1 MLTMR
6 HLIGGLAVAGG
17 IVSVALA
24 ARYGWKGAD
33 TTADAIINGTV
44 FGLIAL
50 FAFILDG
57 AAVRLWFTRHK
68 GWAVGIGVI
77 AFLAFV
83 VTVTNSLGAIA
94 SRDDGTLA
102 QRTKVANAYK
112 DNRAEL
118 ARLEK
123 ALAALGSYTPVD
135 EEAVKAAKRAADTAS
150 TSRKAECE
158 KRGTNCRAREIDEQ
172 AAATALATTT
182 TAKSTTDRGRK
193 GFPIRALAM
202 PVAPDEMAS

>member
-6 HLIGGLAVAGG
+6 HVIGGLAVAGG
-17 IVSVALA
+17 GVSIALA
-24 ARYGWKGAD
+24 ARYGCKGAH

-57 AAVRLWFTRHK
+57 AAVRLWFTCHK
-68 GWAVGIGVI
+68 GWAIGIGAI

-102 QRTKVANAYK
+102 QRTRVANEYK

-150 TSRKAECE
+150 TNRRPS
-158 KRGTNCRAREIDEQ
+158 ARNV
-172 AAATALATTT
+172 ATT
-182 TAKSTTDRGRK
+182 AGPARSTSRPLPRHSRPSLRRSPP
-193 GFPIRALAM
+193 PI
-202 PVAPDEMAS
+202 APASSRPTSPACAPN